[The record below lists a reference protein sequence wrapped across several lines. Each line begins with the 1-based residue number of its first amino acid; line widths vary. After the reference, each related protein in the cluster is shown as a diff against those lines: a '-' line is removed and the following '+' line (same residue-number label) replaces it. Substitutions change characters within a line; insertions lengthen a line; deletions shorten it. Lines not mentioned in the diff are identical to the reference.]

1 MDKMK
6 LKILFFVFLLVCSS
20 CALDKRD
27 IISSNFDF
35 ADIQLKH
42 AFVEMDSVYKSTDKL
57 LANPR
62 NIDPNG
68 FLRMVASHDWTSG
81 FFPGELWYMYEYTK
95 DDFCKLENFPDKIGK
110 EENVAYIWEIVTDK
124 NYMGK
129 GIASKL
135 MQYVLEKFKGYKI
148 YSCIAKDNIPSLKLH
163 EKYGFKEAYQFT
175 NDKEQLMLLKNN

>member
-1 MDKMK
+1 MIVENKYFEDIKRIWENNHNGYITK
-6 LKILFFVFLLVCSS
+6 KSNELLINNADILKI
-20 CALDKRD
+20 
-27 IISSNFDF
+27 
-35 ADIQLKH
+35 
-42 AFVEMDSVYKSTDKL
+42 VYL
-57 LANPR
+57 ENNVPAGY
-62 NIDPNG
+62 IA
-68 FLRMVASHDWTSG
+68 V
-81 FFPGELWYMYEYTK
+81 YTK